1 MIPRVIFGIP
11 LPAHTFNPETRPDF
25 PFKSRIPSFK
35 YGKPRIPKN
44 LLGPFLQLLFP
55 LHCRLKIDNP
65 TLTQTTTSFG
75 KQIVDE
81 SAVVITCD
89 QACFFFSGK
98 SDRQRKRI
106 REAKT
111 TLSQLTVFTLYFRF
125 FRAKLQLLFKLFL
138 P

>member
-1 MIPRVIFGIP
+1 MISRVIFGIP
-11 LPAHTFNPETRPDF
+11 LSAHTFNPETRPDF

-44 LLGPFLQLLFP
+44 LLGPSLQLLFP

-65 TLTQTTTSFG
+65 TLTQTTTLFG

-81 SAVVITCD
+81 AAVFITCD
-89 QACFFFSGK
+89 QACFFSGK
-98 SDRQRKRI
+98 GDRQRKRI

-111 TLSQLTVFTLYFRF
+111 TLSQLTVFTLYFRSF
-125 FRAKLQLLFKLFL
+125 PAKLQFPFYVI
-138 P
+138 

>member
-1 MIPRVIFGIP
+1 MISRVIFGIP
-11 LPAHTFNPETRPDF
+11 LSAHTFNPETRPDF

-44 LLGPFLQLLFP
+44 LLGPSLQLLFP

-89 QACFFFSGK
+89 QACFFFGK
-98 SDRQRKRI
+98 ERQ
-106 REAKT
+106 T
-111 TLSQLTVFTLYFRF
+111 TKKNKGSKDHLIAVNCVYFVFSVFSCQ
-125 FRAKLQLLFKLFL
+125 ASIVI
-138 P
+138 